1 MLRQRLLKNSPPRMI
16 SRPPLPCAVI
26 LRRCCSP
33 VARPRFLAAPTSMP
47 GDLCD
52 RCHVNLARC
61 QRRARRR
68 ACPATAQSRRLLAR
82 ASAADRDPR
91 RLRAWGLRS
100 LHRARERRDRSFLP
114 DARGADPRRV
124 RRNHRGIIRQR
135 RDRRSAGRFSRAQCV
150 AMRVLH
156 AGNAD
161 GRAGSIETACRAGP
175 GADTRA
181 SFRQLLPLH
190 RLSGDC
196 RCGRDHGAGAHGE
209 HAMIVAS
216 ANPEGL
222 SVLDRPNSYI
232 GKVVPRPNLE
242 RLMQG
247 RGLYVSDMVLPRMA
261 HVVFLRSPHAHARI
275 TGIDAAAA
283 RRVPGV
289 VAIVTGEALA
299 AVITPW
305 VGVLSHLK
313 GLKSAPQH
321 AIAIDHVRW
330 QGEAVAAVVATSRA
344 VAEDA
349 AEIVSVEYQELD
361 AVTDMRT
368 ALDPETPV
376 IHSSLGDN
384 LAFERNLDAG
394 AVDAAFAESDAVV
407 EADFIFGRH
416 TGVTLEPR
424 SVVADW
430 NAAEARLTIYQGTQ
444 APHMV
449 QNIAALHLGLTDS
462 QVRVVCKD
470 VGGSFGIKVHIYAD
484 EMATYALSKLL
495 LRPVKFVADRVESFN
510 TDIHARDH
518 RCKGRIGVK
527 RDGTI
532 TAFEIDA
539 LTGIGPYSMYP
550 RTSAI
555 EANQVVNLVGGPY
568 VTKNYRA
575 RARVVFQNKNVMC
588 QYRAVGHPIA
598 VAVTEG
604 LVELAAA
611 KIGMDPLELRR
622 RNLIA
627 DDAHPSS
634 GPSGIKFEALSNHA
648 AMDKL
653 VKMMDYNALRAEQ
666 AALRSKN
673 IHRGIGIA
681 SFIEVTNPSAAFYGV
696 GGARISS
703 QDGVAVR
710 LDATGSVICQTSI
723 TEQGQGSE
731 SLTAQ
736 IVGSVLGVSM
746 ERVRVILGDTDHTP
760 YGGGT
765 RASRGAGIGG
775 EAALQAAKILRKNVL
790 DVAAAILQSSPAEL
804 DIVNDAIVSA
814 VDGSSRID
822 LKELSRIVYFRP
834 DTLPPGIQPELMATR
849 HFVPREYPFAF
860 TNGVQASWLE
870 VDTDTGFVKLL
881 RHWVV
886 EDCGT
891 IINPQLVDE
900 QIRGGVVQG
909 LGAALFEKCIYDER
923 GQLTNANM
931 ADYLVPM
938 SGEMPDI
945 DVGHV
950 VSPTLET
957 ELGAK
962 GAGEAGTAGAAAAVA
977 NAVNDALKPFGAIIS

>member
-1 MLRQRLLKNSPPRMI
+1 M
-16 SRPPLPCAVI
+16 
-26 LRRCCSP
+26 
-33 VARPRFLAAPTSMP
+33 
-47 GDLCD
+47 
-52 RCHVNLARC
+52 
-61 QRRARRR
+61 
-68 ACPATAQSRRLLAR
+68 TA
-82 ASAADRDPR
+82 
-91 RLRAWGLRS
+91 
-100 LHRARERRDRSFLP
+100 
-114 DARGADPRRV
+114 
-124 RRNHRGIIRQR
+124 
-135 RDRRSAGRFSRAQCV
+135 
-150 AMRVLH
+150 
-156 AGNAD
+156 
-161 GRAGSIETACRAGP
+161 
-175 GADTRA
+175 
-181 SFRQLLPLH
+181 
-190 RLSGDC
+190 
-196 RCGRDHGAGAHGE
+196 
-209 HAMIVAS
+209 AS
-216 ANPEGL
+216 ANPDVL
-222 SVLDRPNSYI
+222 TVLDRPNSYI

-247 RGLYVSDMVLPRMA
+247 RGLYVSDLELPRMA
-261 HVVFLRSPHAHARI
+261 HVVFLRSPHAHAKI
-275 TGIDAAAA
+275 VGIDAVEA
-283 RRVPGV
+283 RRMPGV
-289 VAIVTGEALA
+289 IAIVTGKELA
-299 AVITPW
+299 AVVTPW

-321 AIAIDHVRW
+321 AIAIDRVCW

-349 AEIVSVEYQELD
+349 AEIVRVEYEELD
-361 AVTDMRT
+361 AVTDMRA
-368 ALDPETPV
+368 ALDPQTLV
-376 IHSSLGDN
+376 IHPSLGDN
-384 LAFERNLDAG
+384 LAFERNLDVG
-394 AVDAAFAESDAVV
+394 AVEAAFAESDEVV

-424 SVVADW
+424 AVVADW
-430 NAAEARLTIYQGTQ
+430 NVAEERLTIYQGTQ

-449 QNIAALHLGLTDS
+449 QNIAALHLGLADL

-495 LRPVKFVADRVESFN
+495 RRPVKFVADRVESFN

-518 RCKGRIGVK
+518 RCKGWIGVK

-532 TAFEIDA
+532 TAFEIDD

-575 RARVVFQNKNVMC
+575 RTRVVFQNKNVMC

-598 VAVTEG
+598 CSVTEG
-604 LVELAAA
+604 LVDLAAA
-611 KIGMDPLELRR
+611 KIGMDPVEIRR

-627 DDAHPSS
+627 DDAYPCAS
-634 GPSGIKFEALSNHA
+634 PSGLRFEQLSHHA
-648 AMDKL
+648 SLDKL
-653 VKMMDYNALRAEQ
+653 MKMMDYDRLRAEQ
-666 AALRSKN
+666 AALRKKN

-696 GGARISS
+696 GGAKISS

-710 LDATGSVICQTSI
+710 LDAQGSVICHTSI

-746 ERVRVILGDTDHTP
+746 DRVRVILGDTDNTP

-765 RASRGAGIGG
+765 WASRGAGIGG
-775 EAALQAAKILRKNVL
+775 EAALQATKILRRNIL
-790 DVAAAILQSSPAEL
+790 DVAAVILQSTPAEL
-804 DIVNDAIVSA
+804 DIINNAVVNVS
-814 VDGSSRID
+814 DGVPRI
-822 LKELSRIVYFRP
+822 ELNELARIVYFRP
-834 DTLPPGIQPELMATR
+834 DTLPPGVQPELMATR

-870 VDTDTGFVKLL
+870 VDTDTGFVRLL
-881 RHWVV
+881 KHWVV

-950 VSPTLET
+950 VSPTRES

-962 GAGEAGTAGAAAAVA
+962 GAGEAGTAGAAAAVT
-977 NAVNDALKPFGAIIS
+977 NAVNDALTPFGTIIAEIPLTPQVILSALRRI